1 MAVENLTATGGAA
14 TDPVSGHGLAGN
26 VKGFS
31 RTIEVTAA
39 ASDTSTYTF
48 GYIPSNARILG
59 ISKFSYD
66 DLASTGSPTLDIGL
80 YPVNG
85 NFATGDVDA
94 LNDGIDAGASGG
106 ASVAVIKDKANYG
119 LVAWDHVNGLTSDPG
134 GLIEVRVTLD
144 DADVNL
150 GGTINMELFYLL
162 P

>member
-1 MAVENLTATGGAA
+1 MAVENLVATSGN
-14 TDPVSGHGLAGN
+14 TYDPVIGHGDAGT

-59 ISKFSYD
+59 ISRFSHD
-66 DLASTGSPTLDIGL
+66 DLASTGSPTMDIGL

-85 NFATGDVDA
+85 NFTTGDVDA
-94 LNDGIDAGASGG
+94 INDGID
-106 ASVAVIKDKANYG
+106 VATAAATVALVKDIANYG
-119 LVAWDHVNGLTSDPG
+119 LPAWDFVNGLTADPG
-134 GLIEVRVTLD
+134 GSMEVRVTLD
-144 DADVNL
+144 DADTNT
-150 GGTINMELFYLL
+150 GGTITMELFYLL

>member
-1 MAVENLTATGGAA
+1 MAVENLTATGGAS

-59 ISKFSYD
+59 ISKFSWD
-66 DLASTGSPTLDIGL
+66 DLASTGSPTMDIGL

-85 NFATGDVDA
+85 NFSTGDVDA
-94 LNDGIDAGASGG
+94 LNDGLDVEGSAGSAQ
-106 ASVAVIKDKANYG
+106 VIKDIVNYG

-134 GLIEVRVTLD
+134 GLMEVRVTLD
-144 DADVNL
+144 DADCNV
-150 GGTINMELFYLL
+150 GGTIAMELFYLL